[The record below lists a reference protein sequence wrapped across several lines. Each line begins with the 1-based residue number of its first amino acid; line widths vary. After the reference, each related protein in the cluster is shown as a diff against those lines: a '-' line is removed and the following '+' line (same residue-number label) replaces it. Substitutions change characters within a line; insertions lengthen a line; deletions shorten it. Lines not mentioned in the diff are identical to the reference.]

1 MKRRP
6 ELRGLSEDHHL
17 ALALAR
23 RCEVAAKSGDPADLE
38 REWEEATR
46 SFATLLEPHFRV
58 EEHLL
63 LPALQQIGETGMAE
77 RIGSEHVE
85 LRRAICG
92 SPRDA
97 ARLHAF
103 AELLGRH
110 VRYEEREVFE
120 RTQAHLPPDMLA
132 RIEAAC
138 EGETAR
144 CHELAFDVRRHLDAQ
159 ETIASLPEHAAQRF
173 REVFRHGTL
182 QVEIYAPRGRDEQ
195 TPHTRDEVYVV
206 IRGRGIYASDAGRTP
221 FGPGDFLFAPAGV
234 AHRFEDFS
242 DDLAVWVVFYGP
254 EGGESQVSGSRCI
267 RD

>member
-23 RCEVAAKSGDPADLE
+23 RCEVAARSGDPAALE
-38 REWEEATR
+38 HEWEEATR
-46 SFATLLEPHFRV
+46 SFAALIEPHFRV

-63 LPALQQIGETGMAE
+63 VPALEQIGEAGMAR
-77 RIGSEHVE
+77 RILDEHVE
-85 LRRAICG
+85 LRRAMSCE
-92 SPRDA
+92 PRDA

-103 AELLGRH
+103 ADLLGRH

-120 RTQAHLPPDMLA
+120 GTQARLPPDTLA
-132 RIEAAC
+132 RIEAAS
-138 EGETAR
+138 EGETPNAY
-144 CHELAFDVRRHLDAQ
+144 ELAFDVRRHLDAQ
-159 ETIASLPEHAAQRF
+159 EAIASLPERAAAQRF

-206 IRGRGIYASDAGRTP
+206 IRGRGMYTSDAGRTP

-234 AHRFEDFS
+234 EHRFEDFS
-242 DDLAVWVVFYGP
+242 NDLAVWVLFYGP
-254 EGGESQVSGSRCI
+254 EGGEGCR
-267 RD
+267 

>member
-23 RCEVAAKSGDPADLE
+23 RCEVAARGQDPKALKH
-38 REWEEATR
+38 EWEEATR
-46 SFATLLEPHFRV
+46 SFATLIEPHFRI

-63 LPALQQIGETGMAE
+63 VPALEQIGEAGMAR
-77 RIGSEHVE
+77 RILDEHVA
-85 LRRAICG
+85 LRRAMT
-92 SPRDA
+92 SEPRDA
-97 ARLHAF
+97 EHLHAF
-103 AELLGRH
+103 ADLLGRH

-120 RTQAHLPPDMLA
+120 GTQGRLPPDALA
-132 RIEAAC
+132 RLEAAS
-138 EGETAR
+138 EGEAPHPYE
-144 CHELAFDVRRHLDAQ
+144 CALDVRRHLEAQ
-159 ETIASLPEHAAQRF
+159 EAIASLPEHAAQRF

-206 IRGRGIYASDAGRTP
+206 IRGRGMYTSDAGRTP

-234 AHRFEDFS
+234 EHRFEDFS
-242 DDLAVWVVFYGP
+242 NDLAVWVLFYGP
-254 EGGESQVSGSRCI
+254 EGGEGCR
-267 RD
+267 